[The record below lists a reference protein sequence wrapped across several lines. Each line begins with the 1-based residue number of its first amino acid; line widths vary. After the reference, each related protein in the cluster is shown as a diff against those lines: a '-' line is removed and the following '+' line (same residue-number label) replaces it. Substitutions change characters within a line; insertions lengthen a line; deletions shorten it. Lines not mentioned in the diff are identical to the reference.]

1 MRRFALIVNSMA
13 GSGRGLAA
21 AEAAT
26 GELVRLGATVHVHHT
41 KRRRHAVELA
51 SAAAAAR
58 DVDAVVALGGD
69 GTLREVIEGC
79 LGKSDRVG
87 IIPVGT
93 ANVAARELGIP
104 LGDPRAAARVLIDG
118 EFRRWDIAKTGSRWM
133 VANAGVGFEA
143 DIVRRIHVVRMF
155 NAHRKRGGRMSMASY
170 VCPSMREFLGHRS
183 PSLTVTIDGRKIDGV
198 FSSVVVS
205 NCKNYGGVMS
215 ITPDADPG
223 DGRLDICLRKG
234 GGKTRLMAG
243 TLPAFLGQKEP
254 TSRAIYLNGRSI
266 EVHSNVRSAVQVDGD
281 ANRFTPLLV
290 EVSPEPILILAPSRG
305 RSRT

>member
-1 MRRFALIVNSMA
+1 MA
-13 GSGRGLAA
+13 GSGRGIAA

-26 GELVRLGATVHVHHT
+26 SELTRLGAKVQVHHT
-41 KRRRHAVELA
+41 QRRRHAVELA
-51 SAAAAAR
+51 AAAAAAQ
-58 DVDAVVALGGD
+58 DVDAIVALGGD
-69 GTLREVIEGC
+69 GTFREVIEGC
-79 LGKSDRVG
+79 LGKNDRLG

-93 ANVAARELGIP
+93 ANVVARELGIP
-104 LGDPRAAARVLIDG
+104 LGDPRAAARILIDG
-118 EFRRWDIAKTGSRWM
+118 EFRRWDIAKAGSRWM

-155 NAHRKRGGRMSMASY
+155 NAHRKTGGRMSMVSY

-183 PSLTVTIDGRKIDGV
+183 PSLTVTIDGRKIDGD

-234 GGKTRLMAG
+234 QGKSRLMAG
-243 TLPAFLGQKEP
+243 TLPAFLGRREP
-254 TSRAIYLNGRSI
+254 SSRAIYLSGRSI
-266 EVHSNVRSAVQVDGD
+266 EIRSNVRSAVQVDGD
-281 ANRFTPLLV
+281 AHRFTPLLV
-290 EVSPEPILILAPSRG
+290 EMSPEPIRILAPSRP
-305 RSRT
+305 RSPA